1 VELGGSRH
9 RRQAVDR
16 RGEGVLKRA
25 GERITTLFVAVGA
38 LALCAQVSVP
48 VPGSPVPQSLQTLA
62 VVLVGAWLGPA
73 PAAGAVLVYI
83 GIGAAGLPVF
93 ADGAG
98 GLEHLRGAT
107 AGYLAGFVVGAAV
120 MGWWVERRVGESGE
134 APRPGRGN
142 GLAALFLG
150 AVVAH
155 AVILGLGWAR
165 LALMVGAGAAF
176 AGGVAPFVIGG
187 VAKSAVAA
195 AVVRVGKRTRLE
207 R

>member
-25 GERITTLFVAVGA
+25 GERITTLIVVVGA

-48 VPGSPVPQSLQTLA
+48 VPGTPVPQSLQTLA

-93 ADGAG
+93 ADGAA

-107 AGYLAGFVVGAAV
+107 AGYLAGFVAGAAL
-120 MGWWVERRVGESGE
+120 MGWWVGGHDGESGK
-134 APRPGRGN
+134 ALGPARRTGF
-142 GLAALFLG
+142 AALFLG
-150 AVVAH
+150 AVAAH

-165 LALMVGAGAAF
+165 LALMLGAGAAF

-195 AVVRVGKRTRLE
+195 AIVTVGKRTRRE

>member
-25 GERITTLFVAVGA
+25 GERITTLIVVVGA

-48 VPGSPVPQSLQTLA
+48 VPGTPVPQSLQTLA

-93 ADGAG
+93 ADGAA

-107 AGYLAGFVVGAAV
+107 AGYLAGFVAGAAL
-120 MGWWVERRVGESGE
+120 MGWWVGGHDGESGKALRPARRTGF
-134 APRPGRGN
+134 AP
-142 GLAALFLG
+142 LFLG
-150 AVVAH
+150 AVAAH

-165 LALMVGAGAAF
+165 LAIMLGGGAAF
-176 AGGVAPFVIGG
+176 SGGVAPFLIGG
-187 VAKSAVAA
+187 LAKSAVAA
-195 AVVRVGKRTRLE
+195 AIVRIGKRTRLE